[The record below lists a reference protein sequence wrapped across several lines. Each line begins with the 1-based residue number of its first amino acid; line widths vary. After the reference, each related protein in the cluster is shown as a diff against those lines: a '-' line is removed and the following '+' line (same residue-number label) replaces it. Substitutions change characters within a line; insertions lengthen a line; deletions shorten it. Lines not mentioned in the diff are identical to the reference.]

1 MEKTKQLSK
10 QNHNNTF
17 NIFRIHITLYQNY
30 ILLYCK
36 RHIYITSNNNNINV
50 QTKTNTLNKIITTH
64 SVCSK
69 FIQGYTYKIFKIYLK
84 RKPTK
89 KIQVLLLIDKL

>member
-10 QNHNNTF
+10 QNHKNTF
-17 NIFRIHITLYQNY
+17 NIFRIHITLYKKY
-30 ILLYCK
+30 ILLYFK
-36 RHIYITSNNNNINV
+36 EHIHMTGNTSNINV

-69 FIQGYTYKIFKIYLK
+69 FIQGYSYKMFKIYLK
-84 RKPTK
+84 RKTY
-89 KIQVLLLIDKL
+89 QEASSLIIDR

>member
-1 MEKTKQLSK
+1 MEKTKHLSR

-36 RHIYITSNNNNINV
+36 GHIYMTTNSSNINV

-69 FIQGYTYKIFKIYLK
+69 FIQGYSYKIFKIYLK
-84 RKPTK
+84 RKTY
-89 KIQVLLLIDKL
+89 QEASSLITDR